1 METPT
6 IKPFTESAQ
15 CTKCGA
21 ADYLAMGQPMPSN
34 LMMNPVIMR
43 FCPGGK
49 ELEEEEP
56 KNPIEAFL
64 SLLPALGSSMAVAR
78 KPRINICAGIGEE
91 HLHKTCPRCGFEW
104 LTAVRS

>member
-15 CTKCGA
+15 CIKCGLF
-21 ADYLAMGQPMPSN
+21 D
-34 LMMNPVIMR
+34 NPQGVIMGMQSIQTR
-43 FCPGGK
+43 FCPGGQ
-49 ELEEEEP
+49 EP
-56 KNPIEAFL
+56 ECEPDRNPVDALL
-64 SLLPALGSSMAVAR
+64 SLLPALSNPLTAR

-104 LTAVRS
+104 LTGTKPAGI